1 MSGSMGS
8 PATSASRPPPLAG
21 IRVADFTWVWAGP
34 FCTLQLAHLGAEVI
48 RVESSTRTCVTRL
61 LPPWP
66 EGKPGPNRS
75 GYFNQYNQGKKS
87 LALDLT
93 REDAREVARDLV
105 RASDVVVEN
114 FAAGVMQRMGLGYEE
129 CRSLR
134 EDVIMIA
141 LSGYGATGPQSH
153 YVSYGPAQVPL
164 SGFSSLTG
172 YRGWRP
178 MHVGISYGD
187 PTAGLQGAFAVL
199 AALFH
204 RRRTGEG
211 QYIDL
216 SQWESTMALLP
227 EGILAQTLASGAPE
241 RDGNHDVQWAPHGV
255 YRCSGEDRWVSIAV
269 ASDAEWFAL
278 AAVVHPKWRDDP
290 ELATAAGR
298 KRREDELDAQ
308 IAEWC
313 GSRSREEASDTLQRA
328 GVAAIP
334 VADARDI
341 HDDLHL
347 AERDFFVEREHG
359 EVGVRRHLG
368 IPYRLDG
375 SPLRVARAAPC
386 LGADTDDVLSGV
398 LGYDAARIASLREAG
413 ALR

>member
-1 MSGSMGS
+1 MSA
-8 PATSASRPPPLAG
+8 ATRPPPLAG

-48 RVESSTRTCVTRL
+48 RVESATRTCVTRL

-75 GYFNQYNQGKKS
+75 GYFNQYNQGKRS
-87 LALDLT
+87 IALDMT
-93 REDAREVARDLV
+93 RDDAREVARDLIRV
-105 RASDVVVEN
+105 SDVVVEN
-114 FAAGVMQRMGLGYEE
+114 FAAGVMHRMGLGYEE
-129 CRSLR
+129 CRALR

-172 YRGWRP
+172 YRDWRP

-227 EGILAQTLASGAPE
+227 EGILAQTLGGETPE
-241 RDGNHDVQWAPHGV
+241 RDGNHDPQWAPHGN
-255 YRCSGEDRWVSIAV
+255 YRCAGGDRWISIAI
-269 ASDAEWFAL
+269 ASDEEWRAL
-278 AAVVHPKWRDDP
+278 AGVVDP
-290 ELATAAGR
+290 GWLADAELAAAAGR
-298 KRREDELDAQ
+298 KRREAELD
-308 IAEWC
+308 ERLSSWC
-313 GSRSREEASDTLQRA
+313 ASRSREEIADVLQRA
-328 GVAAIP
+328 GVAALP

-341 HDDLHL
+341 HDDPHL
-347 AERDFFVEREHG
+347 AERDFFVEHEHP

-375 SPLRVARAAPC
+375 SPLRVERAAPC
-386 LGADTDDVLSGV
+386 LGADTDEVLSRV
-398 LGYDAARIASLREAG
+398 LGYDAARIATLRGAG

>member
-1 MSGSMGS
+1 MSSS
-8 PATSASRPPPLAG
+8 PSRTPPLAG
-21 IRVADFTWVWAGP
+21 LRVADFTWVWAGP

-87 LALDLT
+87 LALDMT
-93 REDAREVARDLV
+93 REDARAVARDLIRV
-105 RASDVVVEN
+105 SDVVVEN

-129 CRSLR
+129 CRALR

-141 LSGYGATGPQSH
+141 LSGYGASGPQSH

-227 EGILAQTLASGAPE
+227 EGILAQTLAGTPPE
-241 RDGNHDVQWAPHGV
+241 RDGNHDPQWAPHGV
-255 YRCSGEDRWVSIAV
+255 YRASGEQRWVSIAI
-269 ASDAEWFAL
+269 ASDEEWRAL
-278 AAVVHPKWRDDP
+278 AAIVHPPWLDDADLSNP
-290 ELATAAGR
+290 AGR
-298 KRREDELDAQ
+298 KRRETELEEQLSA
-308 IAEWC
+308 WC
-313 GSRSREEASDTLQRA
+313 ASRSREEITEVLQGA
-328 GVAAIP
+328 GVAALP
-334 VADARDI
+334 VADARDL
-341 HDDLHL
+341 HDDPHL
-347 AERDFFVEREHG
+347 AERGFFVEHEHA

-368 IPYRLDG
+368 IPYRLHG
-375 SPLRVARAAPC
+375 SPLRVERAAPC
-386 LGADTDDVLSGV
+386 LGADTDEVLSRV
-398 LGYDAARIASLREAG
+398 LGYDAARIAALREAG